1 MSPSSS
7 CSCSSSSSSSSSK
20 HAFLTHSPPTTTVYS
35 LLPRTIP
42 PISCRCTHLHNP
54 PISAKAC
61 ILIMLDRFDK
71 LWSRLVHLTM
81 TRKVF
86 LAAERVIIHLRRSG
100 IEFCHLVGREM
111 GVEVTRGKRKE
122 VSVLFLVPGR
132 GEVGHR
138 LAAEMIAHLNNGE
151 EKGVQNV
158 ASRYWYDWED
168 WTVSQPWNYVKEDGK
183 KEIKVDIPD
192 KGEEVPWQNVMN
204 RLAEVIESV
213 GGCTL
218 PRPEFDTRVQRVAE
232 EIKMFGVR
240 GYQFS
245 VEKVWRQVTKRKSYP
260 LVRLAVMARKGRE
273 EVRIPRAV
281 MLLELGQKEGS
292 ARSHVQ
298 NFAVF
303 YEGEW
308 PVCHQY
314 RSSIPLPTLE
324 GLKQLLEG

>member
-1 MSPSSS
+1 
-7 CSCSSSSSSSSSK
+7 
-20 HAFLTHSPPTTTVYS
+20 
-35 LLPRTIP
+35 
-42 PISCRCTHLHNP
+42 
-54 PISAKAC
+54 
-61 ILIMLDRFDK
+61 MLDRFDK

-81 TRKVF
+81 TREVF

-138 LAAEMIAHLNNGE
+138 LVAEMIAHLNNGE

-183 KEIKVDIPD
+183 KEIKIDIPD

-218 PRPEFDTRVQRVAE
+218 PGRNLTRAYRESLKKSKCLACEGTNLVS
-232 EIKMFGVR
+232 KKFG
-240 GYQFS
+240 
-245 VEKVWRQVTKRKSYP
+245 
-260 LVRLAVMARKGRE
+260 GR
-273 EVRIPRAV
+273 
-281 MLLELGQKEGS
+281 
-292 ARSHVQ
+292 
-298 NFAVF
+298 
-303 YEGEW
+303 
-308 PVCHQY
+308 
-314 RSSIPLPTLE
+314 
-324 GLKQLLEG
+324 

>member
-35 LLPRTIP
+35 LLPRTIRL
-42 PISCRCTHLHNP
+42 ISCRCTHLHNP
-54 PISAKAC
+54 PISAEAC

-81 TRKVF
+81 TREVF

-132 GEVGHR
+132 GGEVGHR
-138 LAAEMIAHLNNGE
+138 LVAEMIAHLNNGE

-183 KEIKVDIPD
+183 KEIKIDIPD

-218 PRPEFDTRVQRVAE
+218 PRPEFDTRVQKVAE
-232 EIKMFGVR
+232 KIKMFGVR

-245 VEKVWRQVTKRKSYP
+245 VEKVWRQVTKHKSYP
-260 LVRLAVMARKGRE
+260 LVRLAIMVMKGRE
-273 EVRIPRAV
+273 EVRIPGAV

-292 ARSHVQ
+292 ARSHV
-298 NFAVF
+298 
-303 YEGEW
+303 
-308 PVCHQY
+308 
-314 RSSIPLPTLE
+314 
-324 GLKQLLEG
+324 